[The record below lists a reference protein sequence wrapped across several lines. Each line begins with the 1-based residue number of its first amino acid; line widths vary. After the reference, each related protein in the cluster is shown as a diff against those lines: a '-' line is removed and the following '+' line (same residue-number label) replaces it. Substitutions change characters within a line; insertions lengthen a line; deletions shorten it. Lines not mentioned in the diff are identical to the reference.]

1 MNEIL
6 EKIVPP
12 SVVVFLAWIG
22 SFEWRLRNK
31 IGRKEFDLFVSQSM
45 TQGTR
50 LESHIWDIMK
60 AQNITP
66 SIEVPEEIKNN
77 NK

>member
-1 MNEIL
+1 MNGII
-6 EKIVPP
+6 EK
-12 SVVVFLAWIG
+12 VVAPGVVLLAWVG

-31 IGRKEFDLFVSQSM
+31 VGRNEFNHVVAQNN
-45 TQGTR
+45 R

-66 SIEVPEEIKNN
+66 TIEVPEEIKNN
-77 NK
+77 TK